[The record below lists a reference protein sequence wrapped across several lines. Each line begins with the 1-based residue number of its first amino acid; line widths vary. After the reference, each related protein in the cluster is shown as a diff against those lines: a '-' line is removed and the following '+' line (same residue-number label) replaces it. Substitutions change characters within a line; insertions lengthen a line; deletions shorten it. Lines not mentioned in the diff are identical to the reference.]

1 MPRLNWDQVGERYYE
16 TGTKNGV
23 LYPQNSSGAY
33 PLGVAW
39 NGLTGVTESPSG
51 GDPNDV
57 YADDMKYLSLRGAE
71 DFGGT
76 ITCYYYPDEWEACD
90 GSAEPVAGVVIGQ
103 QVRTPF
109 GLVYKSVKGND
120 TLKDAYGYKL
130 HLIWN
135 ATASPSE
142 RAYQTINDSPEAIE
156 FSYEFTTIPTAIT
169 GYKPISRMT
178 IDSTKCDPDK
188 LAALET
194 VLFGG
199 DGENEVPS
207 LPSPDEVINI
217 LRNSSVTPYI
227 SVSPTEASVEAGKT
241 ITLRTEVAPAG
252 SEITWTTSDDTYATV
267 NENGVVTGVAAG
279 SAEITGTI
287 TVDGTDHSDKCT
299 VTVTAAA
306 QG

>member
-1 MPRLNWDQVGERYYE
+1 MPKLVWDQVGERFYE
-16 TGTKNGV
+16 TGTRNGV
-23 LYPQNSSGAY
+23 LYPQNAQGAY

-51 GDPNDV
+51 GDPNDI

-76 ITCYYYPDEWEACD
+76 VTCYYYPDEWEACD
-90 GSAEPVAGVVIGQ
+90 GSAEPVSGVTIGQ

-109 GLVYKSVKGND
+109 GLVFKTVLGND
-120 TLKDAYGYKL
+120 TQKDAYGYKL

-142 RAYQTINDSPEAIE
+142 RAYQTVNDSPEAIE
-156 FSYEFTTIPTAIT
+156 FSYEFTTIPTAIS

-188 LAALET
+188 LAALEE

-199 DGENEVPS
+199 EGADKVPH
-207 LPSPDEVINI
+207 LPTPDEVIDI
-217 LRNSSVTPYI
+217 LRNSSVTPSI
-227 SVSPTEASVEAGKT
+227 TVIPTEASVTVGST
-241 ITLRTEVAPAG
+241 IALRTEVTPSGTA
-252 SEITWTTSDDTYATV
+252 ITWSSSDTDKATV
-267 NENGVVTGVAAG
+267 NTSGVVTGVAAG
-279 SAEITGTI
+279 TAEITGTI
-287 TVDGTDHSDKCT
+287 TVDGNDHTDKCT

-306 QG
+306 NG